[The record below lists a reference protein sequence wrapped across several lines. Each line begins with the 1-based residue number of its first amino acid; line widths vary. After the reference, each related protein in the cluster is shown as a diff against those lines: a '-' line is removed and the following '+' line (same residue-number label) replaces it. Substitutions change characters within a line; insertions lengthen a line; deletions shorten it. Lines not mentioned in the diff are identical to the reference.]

1 MNKFRKI
8 ELGLV
13 GIFFLLTI
21 IQLNRIDVLAFLLLF
36 LLLLIGFW
44 IFSFIQSK
52 KINSI
57 GFGRRNIVEKL
68 LLSFL
73 LMGIALNISRVAYS
87 SPFIKLALLILAFY
101 YLING
106 IVKWVK
112 QKQEWFNGIERI
124 ILGLILFG
132 FLFRFM
138 SWPGSGVLR
147 VFPLLA
153 LFVLMGVYSILS
165 IVSLSKNNKST
176 LGILTMLVYWSI
188 SLSVLFI
195 LFDCMLWPG
204 TVPIFIVYG
213 VFMLFTSVP
222 YFIKYFSIDLSIL
235 SADTSSLL
243 YNTTRRIIVY
253 SIFCLFLFFLSREQF
268 ERFQFGNRPALIQAV
283 ILGTSSED
291 NGEKVWGR
299 HEASRLDS
307 LWREGKYPEEI

>member
-1 MNKFRKI
+1 
-8 ELGLV
+8 
-13 GIFFLLTI
+13 
-21 IQLNRIDVLAFLLLF
+21 
-36 LLLLIGFW
+36 
-44 IFSFIQSK
+44 
-52 KINSI
+52 
-57 GFGRRNIVEKL
+57 
-68 LLSFL
+68 
-73 LMGIALNISRVAYS
+73 
-87 SPFIKLALLILAFY
+87 
-101 YLING
+101 
-106 IVKWVK
+106 
-112 QKQEWFNGIERI
+112 
-124 ILGLILFG
+124 
-132 FLFRFM
+132 M

-253 SIFCLFLFFLSREQF
+253 SIICLFLFFLSREQF